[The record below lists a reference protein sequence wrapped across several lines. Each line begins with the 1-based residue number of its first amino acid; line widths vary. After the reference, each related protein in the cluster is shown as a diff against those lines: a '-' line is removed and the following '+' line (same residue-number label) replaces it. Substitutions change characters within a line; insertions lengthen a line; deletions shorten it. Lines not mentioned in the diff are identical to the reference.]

1 MSILVSYLHSQL
13 CHYSVINIHSDL
25 LQLAVLIW
33 HNLYI
38 CKTCSFDLYPQNWCP
53 PAPYISY
60 EDKAVVTMYNDIYTV
75 YRSGCG
81 CESRAEQIVYYDDSD
96 VTGAWPMRV
105 LSSNLC
111 VTRENA
117 SNNSPVCHRKP
128 LLSPHNPLQQPNTN
142 LSIWYNHQDI
152 YQQYCKSMQPQ
163 AYKVL
168 STCNC

>member
-1 MSILVSYLHSQL
+1 
-13 CHYSVINIHSDL
+13 
-25 LQLAVLIW
+25 
-33 HNLYI
+33 
-38 CKTCSFDLYPQNWCP
+38 
-53 PAPYISY
+53 
-60 EDKAVVTMYNDIYTV
+60 MYNDIYTV

-128 LLSPHNPLQQPNTN
+128 LLSPHNPLQQPNTT

-152 YQQYCKSMQPQ
+152 YQQYCTLM
-163 AYKVL
+163 KVYQVEL
-168 STCNC
+168 ATHPSPEKGYTSISGSIISTKATFWTNSNWFRIWCWLIQNYPKLLRYLHKRWILHSKIE

>member
-1 MSILVSYLHSQL
+1 
-13 CHYSVINIHSDL
+13 
-25 LQLAVLIW
+25 
-33 HNLYI
+33 
-38 CKTCSFDLYPQNWCP
+38 
-53 PAPYISY
+53 
-60 EDKAVVTMYNDIYTV
+60 MYNDIYTV

-128 LLSPHNPLQQPNTN
+128 LLSPHNPLQQPNTT
-142 LSIWYNHQDI
+142 LSI
-152 YQQYCKSMQPQ
+152 
-163 AYKVL
+163 
-168 STCNC
+168 

>member
-1 MSILVSYLHSQL
+1 
-13 CHYSVINIHSDL
+13 
-25 LQLAVLIW
+25 
-33 HNLYI
+33 
-38 CKTCSFDLYPQNWCP
+38 
-53 PAPYISY
+53 
-60 EDKAVVTMYNDIYTV
+60 MYNDIYTV

-128 LLSPHNPLQQPNTN
+128 LLSPHNPLQQPQHLIQPPRYLPTILQINATS
-142 LSIWYNHQDI
+142 SIQSAVY
-152 YQQYCKSMQPQ
+152 
-163 AYKVL
+163 L
-168 STCNC
+168 